1 MLITRGSKAYIIH
14 LIWPHHYSDK
24 SICTH
29 IDAGTTDLSKKVPHL
44 PLRAAAHVP
53 REGLQRREL
62 CGIAGEGVKEADG
75 SVMVPLQQE
84 DAVDRVED
92 AVILEKGGA

>member
-1 MLITRGSKAYIIH
+1 
-14 LIWPHHYSDK
+14 
-24 SICTH
+24 
-29 IDAGTTDLSKKVPHL
+29 VPHL

-92 AVILEKGGA
+92 AVILEKGELDADEGTSREVEEADVWPVWYNL